1 MCQKAI
7 KLKVINVMKILS
19 LILKTIGIILIVVAA
34 ISFGSYFLPTEGVSL
49 PGIESVNGSHMYYK
63 IMPTNGASPAKVG
76 FLFLL
81 LGASIFL
88 LPRLINKFMIKH
100 SAT

>member
-1 MCQKAI
+1 
-7 KLKVINVMKILS
+7 MKILS
-19 LILKTIGIILIVVAA
+19 LILKTIGILLVVVAA
-34 ISFGSYFLPTEGVSL
+34 IAFGSYFLPTEGVTL
-49 PGIESVNGSHMYYK
+49 PGIDSAKGGQMYYK
-63 IMPTNGASPAKVG
+63 LIPTNGASPAKIG

-88 LPRLINKFMIKH
+88 LPRLINKFMVKK